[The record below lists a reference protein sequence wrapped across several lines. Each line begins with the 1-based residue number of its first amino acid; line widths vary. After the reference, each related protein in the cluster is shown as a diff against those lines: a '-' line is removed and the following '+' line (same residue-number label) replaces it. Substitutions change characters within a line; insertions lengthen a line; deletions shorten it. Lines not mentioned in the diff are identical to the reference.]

1 MADIATVS
9 AILSSVKTATDIAKL
24 IKDSD
29 SNLQAAEVKLNM
41 AELISNLAD
50 VKLELAD
57 LQAELRSKDIE
68 IMELKEQLNTK
79 LTLVYDSISE
89 VYWKD
94 GDNAPYCPYCPS
106 CYEAD
111 GKLIHLS
118 ARDTVGFASNEV
130 YRPHHYCR
138 VCKKSFLSTSQ
149 TQI

>member
-9 AILSSVKTATDIAKL
+9 AILSSVKTATEIAKL

-57 LQAELRSKDIE
+57 LQTELRSKDVE
-68 IMELKEQLNTK
+68 IIELKEQLNTK
-79 LTLVYDSISE
+79 LSLVYDSVSE
-89 VYWKD
+89 VYWKE
-94 GDNAPYCPYCPS
+94 GDNAPYCPS

-118 ARDTVGFASNEV
+118 ARETVGIAPNQVHS
-130 YRPHHYCR
+130 PHHYCR
-138 VCKKSFLSTSQ
+138 VCRKSFFNTPKER
-149 TQI
+149 I